1 MDTHTI
7 YRVQALLQEAYE
19 LLDILYAQHPANLT
33 PSTVVN
39 PPAFNLDAMVETATA
54 KVQDFINGQAYL
66 AQRDIIN
73 ACQEAMLKSN
83 QRHDAYLVEN
93 FPAAYWIEIAQHEHY
108 AAGVR
113 VGTATVKESLTTGKQ
128 RLQVPTGWAAPK
140 DQYAVPVLFNPYTG
154 EPRDV
159 RDVQSDPQGIL
170 IVPPGKVHQ
179 LAAMQGDRQ

>member
-93 FPAAYWIEIAQHEHY
+93 FPLG
-108 AAGVR
+108 GVLSADSKAKDIPSGA
-113 VGTATVKESLTTGKQ
+113 VSQVKA
-128 RLQVPTGWAAPK
+128 R
-140 DQYAVPVLFNPYTG
+140 
-154 EPRDV
+154 
-159 RDVQSDPQGIL
+159 
-170 IVPPGKVHQ
+170 H
-179 LAAMQGDRQ
+179 LAALRDAIRNRGTT